1 MARNTKEEKK
11 RKVFAKGKRMKQ
23 KEETIQKQEEDTFR
37 FDDEII
43 IGVTK
48 IEEPKKKNKPQQEIP
63 YSNKKSGDSQ
73 KNNKAKKTKKKQII
87 QNKAKQIKQP
97 DQTKQTSKTSSRPK
111 TVKNKKKYIP
121 KQQEPISEEER
132 IKREKRKKKIKK
144 IVGFTSL
151 AIILVASTIAV
162 MLSPIFN
169 IQTITVQG
177 NSQISTAEI
186 ISLSGIT
193 VGENIFKVGK
203 GQTRENIKQNAYIDK
218 VTINRN
224 LPAEIQITVTERVA
238 TFMIEKDNQYL
249 YMSNQGY
256 LLELSPEKLELPILQ
271 GLETSVDDL
280 VVGNRLCQSDL
291 EKLEIVLRMVNLAK
305 ENDIASY
312 ITRIGIE
319 DDEDYKLVMETEQ
332 KIVHMGDDSNLS
344 DKMLNVKAILE
355 KEKGVAGE
363 IFVNVDLNKEY
374 PMFRQNVNV

>member
-73 KNNKAKKTKKKQII
+73 KNNKAKKAKKKQTI
-87 QNKAKQIKQP
+87 QNKAKQTKQP
-97 DQTKQTSKTSSRPK
+97 DQTKQTSKTSNRPK

-121 KQQEPISEEER
+121 KQQEPISEEEM

-218 VTINRN
+218 VNINRN

-271 GLETSVDDL
+271 GLETTVDDL

-291 EKLEIVLRMVNLAK
+291 EKLETVLRMVNLAK

-332 KIVHMGDDSNLS
+332 KIVHMGDASNLS
-344 DKMLNVKAILE
+344 DKMLKP
-355 KEKGVAGE
+355 
-363 IFVNVDLNKEY
+363 F
-374 PMFRQNVNV
+374 

>member
-11 RKVFAKGKRMKQ
+11 RKVFAKGKRMKG
-23 KEETIQKQEEDTFR
+23 KEEVQKQDEDTFR
-37 FDDEII
+37 FDDEIV

-48 IEEPKKKNKPQQEIP
+48 IEEPKKQHKPQQEMSYPNRKTNSSRKNSKI
-63 YSNKKSGDSQ
+63 KK
-73 KNNKAKKTKKKQII
+73 AKKKQIT
-87 QNKAKQIKQP
+87 QNREKQIKQSEP
-97 DQTKQTSKTSSRPK
+97 IKQTSKISNRSQV
-111 TVKNKKKYIP
+111 VKNKKKYIP
-121 KQQEPISEEER
+121 KQQEPISEEEYIR
-132 IKREKRKKKIKK
+132 REKKKKKIKK

-203 GQTRENIKQNAYIDK
+203 GQTRNNIKQNAYIEK

-271 GLETSVDDL
+271 GLETSVDEL
-280 VVGNRLCQSDL
+280 VVGNRLGQSDL
-291 EKLEIVLRMVNLAK
+291 EKLETVLRIMNLAK

-319 DDEDYKLVMETEQ
+319 DDEDYKLVME
-332 KIVHMGDDSNLS
+332 
-344 DKMLNVKAILE
+344 
-355 KEKGVAGE
+355 
-363 IFVNVDLNKEY
+363 
-374 PMFRQNVNV
+374 

>member
-73 KNNKAKKTKKKQII
+73 KNNKAKKAKKKQTI
-87 QNKAKQIKQP
+87 QNKAKQTKQP
-97 DQTKQTSKTSSRPK
+97 DQTKQTSKTSNRPK

-121 KQQEPISEEER
+121 KQQEPISEEEM

-218 VTINRN
+218 VNINRN

-271 GLETSVDDL
+271 GLETTVDDL

-291 EKLEIVLRMVNLAK
+291 EKLETVLRMVNLAK

-332 KIVHMGDDSNLS
+332 KIVHMGDASNLS

-363 IFVNVDLNKEY
+363 IFVNVDLNNEY

>member
-23 KEETIQKQEEDTFR
+23 KEKTTKEQEKDTFR

-48 IEEPKKKNKPQQEIP
+48 IEEPKKKNKPQQDIP
-63 YSNKKSGDSQ
+63 YSNKKSNRSQ
-73 KNNKAKKTKKKQII
+73 INSKAKKKHL
-87 QNKAKQIKQP
+87 
-97 DQTKQTSKTSSRPK
+97 
-111 TVKNKKKYIP
+111 P

-280 VVGNRLCQSDL
+280 VVGNRLCQTDL

-305 ENDIASY
+305 ENNIANY

-363 IFVNVDLNKEY
+363 IFVNVDLNNEY

>member
-11 RKVFAKGKRMKQ
+11 RKVFAKGKRMKGKEKVQ
-23 KEETIQKQEEDTFR
+23 KQEQEEDTFR
-37 FDDEII
+37 FDDEIV

-48 IEEPKKKNKPQQEIP
+48 IEEPKKQHKLQQEMSYPNKKMNHSQKKNKI
-63 YSNKKSGDSQ
+63 KKE
-73 KNNKAKKTKKKQII
+73 KKKQII
-87 QNKAKQIKQP
+87 QNRVKQIEP
-97 DQTKQTSKTSSRPK
+97 PNQTKQINTTSNKIR
-111 TVKNKKKYIP
+111 KNKKKYSP
-121 KQQEPISEEER
+121 KQQEPISVEEYSR
-132 IKREKRKKKIKK
+132 REKRKKKIKK
-144 IVGFTSL
+144 SVGFTSL

-169 IQTITVQG
+169 IQTITVEG

-203 GQTRENIKQNAYIDK
+203 GQTQSNIKQNAYIDK
-218 VTINRN
+218 VTIHRN
-224 LPAEIQITVTERVA
+224 LPAEIQIIVTERVA

-280 VVGNRLCQSDL
+280 VVGNRLCQNDL

-305 ENDIASY
+305 ENNIANV

-319 DDEDYKLVMETEQ
+319 DEEDYKLVMETEQ
-332 KIVHMGDDSNLS
+332 KIVHMGDSSNLS

-363 IFVNVDLNKEY
+363 IFVNMDLNKEY

>member
-23 KEETIQKQEEDTFR
+23 KEETIQEQKEDTFR

-73 KNNKAKKTKKKQII
+73 KNNKAKKAKKKQIKKKLS
-87 QNKAKQIKQP
+87 QTNAKQKP
-97 DQTKQTSKTSSRPK
+97 
-111 TVKNKKKYIP
+111 VKNKKKYIP
-121 KQQEPISEEER
+121 KQQEPISEEEM

-271 GLETSVDDL
+271 GLETIVDDL

-291 EKLEIVLRMVNLAK
+291 EKLETVLRMVNLAK

-332 KIVHMGDDSNLS
+332 KIVHMGDASNLS

-363 IFVNVDLNKEY
+363 IFVNVDLNNEY

>member
-23 KEETIQKQEEDTFR
+23 KEETIQEQKEDTFR

-73 KNNKAKKTKKKQII
+73 KNNKAKKAKKKQTI
-87 QNKAKQIKQP
+87 QNKAKQTKQP
-97 DQTKQTSKTSSRPK
+97 DQTKQTSKTSNRPK

-121 KQQEPISEEER
+121 KQQEPISEEEM

-218 VTINRN
+218 VNINRN

-332 KIVHMGDDSNLS
+332 KIVHMGDASNLS

-363 IFVNVDLNKEY
+363 IFVNVDLNNEY

>member
-73 KNNKAKKTKKKQII
+73 KNNKAKKAKKKQTI
-87 QNKAKQIKQP
+87 QNKAKQTKQP
-97 DQTKQTSKTSSRPK
+97 DQTKQTSKTSNRPK

-121 KQQEPISEEER
+121 KQQEPISEEEM

-169 IQTITVQG
+169 IQSITVQG

-218 VTINRN
+218 VNINRN

-271 GLETSVDDL
+271 GLETTVDDL

-291 EKLEIVLRMVNLAK
+291 EKLETVLRMVNLAK

-332 KIVHMGDDSNLS
+332 KIVHMGDASNLS

-363 IFVNVDLNKEY
+363 IFVNVDLNNEY